1 MNYELV
7 LATHNNH
14 KVKEVREILS
24 PYGITL
30 YGLNDLNLDPGE
42 VKEDGKTYYENALI
56 KAREVMKL
64 TNLPIIA
71 DDSGLEIDTLNGFP
85 GLNSARYASKMG
97 NHRIAMES
105 LLEKL
110 KDKENRKARF
120 CCTIVLVNQE
130 DKPLIF
136 EGEMKGHIAP
146 FIKGNNGFGYDP
158 FFVPDGYGV
167 SVAELPDNIKNKL
180 SHRYKALKKLITYL
194 KVNSLIK

>member
-14 KVKEVREILS
+14 KVKEIREILS

-71 DDSGLEIDTLNGFP
+71 DDSGLEIDALDGFP

-97 NHRIAMES
+97 GHHLAMES
-105 LLEKL
+105 ILEQL
-110 KDKENRKARF
+110 KDEDNRKARF

-130 DKPLIF
+130 DEPLVF

-158 FFVPDGYGV
+158 FFIADGYDV
-167 SVAELPDNIKNKL
+167 SIAELPENIKNKL
-180 SHRYKALKKLITYL
+180 SHRYKALRKLITYL
-194 KVNSLIK
+194 KINSLIK